1 MTAEHKGKWTHTGNT
16 VDTHEHDASWEAKLN
31 TMTTEHEAVKIKQE
45 TVRSDDRTWNTR
57 RGTREQKRETR
68 QGH

>member
-1 MTAEHKGKWTHTGNT
+1 MTAEHKGKWTHTGYT

-45 TVRSDDRTWNTR
+45 A
-57 RGTREQKRETR
+57 ET
-68 QGH
+68 QT